1 MSEVNI
7 KIPKARGEFQ
17 IRKWKDGELIY
28 DSGTMNNIVVNNF
41 YKTWFDHYTN
51 FNQNLST
58 WNVSNV
64 INMNSMFSNC
74 TNFNS
79 NLSGWCV
86 TNITS
91 EPSGFSVG
99 SLLTSEN
106 KPVWGTCP

>member
-1 MSEVNI
+1 MSEINI

-41 YKTWFDHYTN
+41 YKMWFDHCTN
-51 FNQNLST
+51 FNQELS
-58 WNVSNV
+58 S
-64 INMNSMFSNC
+64 
-74 TNFNS
+74 
-79 NLSGWCV
+79 WCV

-91 EPSGFSVG
+91 EPSEFSVN
-99 SLLTSEN
+99 SLLTAEN